1 MIFLSRHIQYSKE
14 KNEKLLKEGRG
25 QGTGADYVPWIKV
38 GDFSSCGRGNRVPD
52 PKNGRIH
59 HFFSDLE
66 MRFFYILFWDD
77 RNIDIR
83 EQYPLDCNET
93 SAIADQLG
101 INHPANQD
109 GSWFVMTTDFLVTR
123 KDPDTEEISFHA
135 YSVKS
140 SSELKKKRVL
150 DKLQIEHDFWEARG
164 IRWHLV
170 TEAHINKTKAN
181 NIRKLMSH
189 YADEELASD
198 KHLIQRLFLTIIE
211 GKDKQVAA
219 VCSNFDK
226 EYNLESGTALRLFW
240 HLAARKTFS
249 IDISVDNLATRT
261 VESILNLNE
270 IGELLEER
278 RETINAG

>member
-1 MIFLSRHIQYSKE
+1 MIFLSRHVQYSKE
-14 KNEKLLKEGRG
+14 KNEKLLKEGSG
-25 QGTGADYVPWIKV
+25 QGAGADYVPWIKV
-38 GDFSSCGRGNRVPD
+38 GDFPSRGRGNRVPD

-66 MRFFYILFWDD
+66 MRFFYILSWDN
-77 RNIDIR
+77 RNTDIR

-93 SAIADQLG
+93 STIADKLG
-101 INHPANQD
+101 INHPVNQD

-123 KDPDTEEISFHA
+123 KDSDTEEVSYHA
-135 YSVKS
+135 FSVKN

-150 DKLQIEHDFWEARG
+150 DKLQIEHDFWEAKG

-170 TEAHINKTKAN
+170 TEEHINKIEAN

-189 YADEELASD
+189 YTDEELASD
-198 KHLIQRLFLTIIE
+198 KLLIQRIFLALTE
-211 GKDKQVAA
+211 ENDKQVAA
-219 VCSNFDK
+219 VCSNVDEK
-226 EYNLESGTALRLFW
+226 YNLERGTALRLFW
-240 HLAARKTFS
+240 HLAARKIIS

-261 VESILNLNE
+261 VESILDLNE